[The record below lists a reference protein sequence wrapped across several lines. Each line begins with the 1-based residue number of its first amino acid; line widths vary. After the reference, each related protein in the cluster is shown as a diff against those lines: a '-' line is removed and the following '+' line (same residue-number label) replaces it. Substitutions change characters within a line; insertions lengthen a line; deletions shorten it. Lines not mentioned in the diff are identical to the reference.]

1 VDAVFEVPETTR
13 KQNFRHTRAP
23 ARSGLIELVNLKLD
37 AGVAKDTTKDFA
49 EGIIGHGVTGRAPSE
64 VWRIGHQDSCRVHFS
79 HRRQHRYG
87 FLPTVRRP
95 LPKDRLAAIVI
106 HRGQAWAGSS
116 FTLSLTLTCS

>member
-49 EGIIGHGVTGRAPSE
+49 EGIIAHGVTGRAPSE
-64 VWRIGHQDSCRVHFS
+64 FWRIGHQELP
-79 HRRQHRYG
+79 G
-87 FLPTVRRP
+87 PFL
-95 LPKDRLAAIVI
+95 A
-106 HRGQAWAGSS
+106 
-116 FTLSLTLTCS
+116 